1 MIRNADLSFVYFPVA
16 DGVIAPVPAEDSFG
30 RPTDF
35 SRSAEI
41 RGARQLDLNG
51 QGAYDPIL
59 GTAHLGI
66 LNSPQTREATV
77 EFLGRGRHRGR

>member
-1 MIRNADLSFVYFPVA
+1 MQ

-35 SRSAEI
+35 SRSASLK
-41 RGARQLDLNG
+41 GAADLALTG
-51 QGAYDPIL
+51 QGAFDTVL

-66 LNSPQTREATV
+66 LNSPQTWAATFD
-77 EFLGRGRHRGR
+77 FLNARPRR